1 MINKVGVKWG
11 AGWTAREL
19 GSYHKTRES
28 TNTRKFGA
36 RWLSCTR
43 SKMGSGTIWWW
54 NFPKIHLAPNNKH
67 REITSGAQVEK
78 YHFLTLMLECQA
90 PGGGF
95 EGPAGVCLC
104 KFGTSSITIVPTSQ
118 QEKTAMWQTATS
130 KSVLEAT
137 LLDLTS
143 STVSSAVAYLGHHY
157 YHTVATLGNKLPVRK
172 GASCFWW
179 NFLHSTKWNY
189 TKFSPKHPFSLET
202 QTPSVVN
209 PMVNGGSDKMNENCY
224 K

>member
-1 MINKVGVKWG
+1 MG

-19 GSYHKTRES
+19 GSYHKTREC

-78 YHFLTLMLECQA
+78 YHFLTLLLECQA

-118 QEKTAMWQTATS
+118 QEKTAMWQNATS

-157 YHTVATLGNKLPVRK
+157 YHTVATLEIKLPVSK
-172 GASCFWW
+172 GAFVLVKFPSFYKVK
-179 NFLHSTKWNY
+179 LHEI
-189 TKFSPKHPFSLET
+189 FSKASF
-202 QTPSVVN
+202 
-209 PMVNGGSDKMNENCY
+209 
-224 K
+224 